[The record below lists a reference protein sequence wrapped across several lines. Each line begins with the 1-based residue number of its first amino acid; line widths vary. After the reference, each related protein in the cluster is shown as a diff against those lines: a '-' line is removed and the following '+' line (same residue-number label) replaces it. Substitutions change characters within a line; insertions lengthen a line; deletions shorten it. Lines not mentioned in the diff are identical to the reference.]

1 MYLRSIFHISKKKQ
15 DLSFLLYTNVVLM
28 LATAGLVLIYICGGI
43 VKNKLWAMFLV
54 TTCVAVIFVFSQ
66 SAKADTT
73 FSGPGIPAGPVQGS
87 EFYGCY
93 AVAPI
98 NGSNRIEG
106 IRKDPAVHTNN
117 NGINPQFSDIIVATG
132 QTIANAAGLFCDA
145 NKWTSI
151 LAKLQVQID
160 KESKVCV
167 TVSKRWFVRNGG
179 NGHDFNQPPSVK
191 LCPKPIE
198 THPCELKF
206 KGQVVK
212 IIQVPDLAT
221 CKQQVIQ

>member
-1 MYLRSIFHISKKKQ
+1 
-15 DLSFLLYTNVVLM
+15 LLYTNVVLM

-160 KESKVCV
+160 KESKGCV